1 MDWMQL
7 VCKWP
12 TLFMSRAFEVET
24 WRRGQGKVQTL
35 MDSSSLTSVEGAW
48 IKPPDTKAIQIEPR
62 AFKDQN

>member
-1 MDWMQL
+1 
-7 VCKWP
+7 
-12 TLFMSRAFEVET
+12 MSRAFEVET